1 MVAEG
6 SVVVSPTKMNVFYLG
21 VDNPVEISVSGVAGN
36 KIRASA
42 SNGSL
47 DPRGNAWIMRPKRIG
62 NCMISVS
69 AEIDGKNT
77 TVGTKEFRVK
87 PVPDPIAMVN
97 NQKGGG
103 IAKNVLMAQSGVVAA
118 MPPDFDF
125 DLTFTV
131 TEYTVLSVVQG
142 FVREVKIKGNLFNQ
156 DVRNL
161 LNNLSKGSPVY
172 IQDIRAVGPDGSVR
186 NLSTINFKLN

>member
-1 MVAEG
+1 
-6 SVVVSPTKMNVFYLG
+6 
-21 VDNPVEISVSGVAGN
+21 
-36 KIRASA
+36 
-42 SNGSL
+42 
-47 DPRGNAWIMRPKRIG
+47 
-62 NCMISVS
+62 MISVS